1 MSSYWNSR
9 ISDADLAGYGSWL
22 ATQENPSDWQRS
34 KLRNVERIREERGY
48 TQAPGGGWAPRPN
61 RVDTPTVGYVPQD
74 DGTYVLPAFGDESLA
89 IQPGDSRLEAAP
101 EAPAEE
107 APAPAA
113 PAPEAP
119 APEAP
124 APLAPSGGRGRPSKR
139 ERVARAMAA
148 QEAEMAQQKAMTD
161 AKNAQDIQAAGQ
173 MALAK
178 DPTGTARFSAPL
190 GGSGFNLGGSYD
202 ADTGNVGFNVGRSFG
217 GSAPAYQPSGRDRDA
232 RQQMDALSA
241 VEAQRAALGLMDGGP
256 VPVPGYA
263 WGEVGTGIAENVLGK
278 EAGGQLAG
286 AVGGAGLEAVTGAAD
301 PTGGLVDIGTKALS
315 GEGIGGADVAKLAGT
330 AFGGPL
336 GGIVAGGVASALGFA
351 DGSDGAYIKADGPL
365 KASASRRL
373 DRSKG
378 VKYPKQ
384 PSAWDYIKQ
393 RIGG

>member
-1 MSSYWNSR
+1 MAYE
-9 ISDADLAGYGSWL
+9 I
-22 ATQENPSDWQRS
+22 PSDWAAVPQSQRDWWAA
-34 KLRNVERIREERGY
+34 RIQPSEGGAAGY
-48 TQAPGGGWAPRPN
+48 AAHIASRPGGGTPWQKKAASFQQWQEDQAARPQ

-101 EAPAEE
+101 APE
-107 APAPAA
+107 A

-119 APEAP
+119 AEEAP

-148 QEAEMAQQKAMTD
+148 QEAERAQQKAMTD

-173 MALAK
+173 MALSK

-202 ADTGNVGFNVGRSFG
+202 VDTGNVGFNVGRSFG